1 MDKRKGNG
9 GARPGAGAKRKADAE
24 KSNEI
29 FLKMIKDVKGVDT
42 DEQAK
47 LELAK
52 ELLSFERGV
61 MFISEHIF
69 GKPEQTI
76 KQDLTL
82 NDFSIKEALKFKE

>member
-1 MDKRKGNG
+1 MQEKSHG
-9 GARPGAGAKRKADAE
+9 GARPGAGAKRKADVE

-29 FLKMIKDVKGVDT
+29 FLKMIKDVKKVDT

-52 ELLSFERGV
+52 ELLTFERGV

-82 NDFSIKEALKFKE
+82 NDFSIKDALKFKE

>member
-1 MDKRKGNG
+1 MSEKTHGGKR
-9 GARPGAGAKRKADAE
+9 AGAGAKRKADVE

-42 DEQAK
+42 DEDAK
-47 LELAK
+47 LALAK
-52 ELLSFERGV
+52 ELLTFERGV

>member
-1 MDKRKGNG
+1 MKENSHG
-9 GARPGAGAKRKADAE
+9 GARPGAGAKRKADVE

-29 FLKMIKDVKGVDT
+29 FLKMIKDVKNVST

-47 LELAK
+47 MELAK
-52 ELLSFERGV
+52 ELFSFERGQ
-61 MFISEHIF
+61 MFIAEHVF

>member
-1 MDKRKGNG
+1 MSEKTHG
-9 GARPGAGAKRKADAE
+9 GKRPGAGAKRKADVE